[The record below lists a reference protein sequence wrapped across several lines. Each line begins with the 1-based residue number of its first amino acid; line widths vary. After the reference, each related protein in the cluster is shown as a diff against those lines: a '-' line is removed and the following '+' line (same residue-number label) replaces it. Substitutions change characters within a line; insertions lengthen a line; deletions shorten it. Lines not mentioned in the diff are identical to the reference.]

1 MQRQDCE
8 FIKPLL
14 ERIEPETVLLNRG
27 IRVPPN
33 QKEMIMKGIS
43 KKRVF
48 VTGATQGIG
57 RAVTERFLEEGAS
70 VLVTDAVSDTVINDT
85 VDALKDRFP
94 GLAFGKRVDITDEKQ
109 IIAGFEYMKDALGG
123 CDILINNA
131 GINRRHPS
139 HLFTASDFDQVLG
152 VNLRGA
158 FLCSR
163 EALKLFVDQG
173 SGIILNNSS
182 NHEMIPKPEFLAY
195 SVSKGGLGNLT
206 RTLALEYSDRGIRVN
221 AVAPGATITSIN
233 ASWKDDPVIRKQVE
247 SHIPLGR
254 SASPEEIAGVF
265 AFLASDDAAYITG
278 QTLYVDGGLNLHT
291 DFKNNWSS

>member
-1 MQRQDCE
+1 
-8 FIKPLL
+8 
-14 ERIEPETVLLNRG
+14 
-27 IRVPPN
+27 
-33 QKEMIMKGIS
+33 MIMKGIS

-48 VTGATQGIG
+48 ITGATQGIG
-57 RAVTERFLEEGAS
+57 RAVAERFLEEEAS
-70 VLVTDAVSDTVINDT
+70 VLLTDVVADSVIAET
-85 VDALKDRFP
+85 VDFLNGRFP
-94 GLAFGKRVDITDEKQ
+94 GLAFGRRVDITDERQ
-109 IIAGFEYMKDALGG
+109 VVAGFEHMKNALGG

-131 GINRRHPS
+131 GINRQNPS
-139 HLFTASDFDQVLG
+139 HKFTASDFDQVLA

-182 NHEMIPKPEFLAY
+182 NHEMVPKPEFLAY

-221 AVAPGATITSIN
+221 AVAPGATITPIN
-233 ASWKDDPVIRKQVE
+233 ASWKDDPVIRKRVE

-254 SASPEEIAGVF
+254 SASAEEIAGVF
-265 AFLASDDAAYITG
+265 AFLASDEAAYITG
-278 QTLYVDGGLNLHT
+278 QTIYVDGGLTLHT

>member
-1 MQRQDCE
+1 LQREGSE

-14 ERIEPETVLLNRG
+14 ERIEPVLLYRDIG
-27 IRVPPN
+27 VRPN

-43 KKRVF
+43 NKRVLI
-48 VTGATQGIG
+48 TGATQGIG
-57 RAVTERFLEEGAS
+57 RAVAERFLEEGAS
-70 VLVTDAVSDTVINDT
+70 VLLTDAVSDTVINDT

-109 IIAGFEYMKDALGG
+109 IIAGFAYMKDALGG

-139 HLFTASDFDQVLG
+139 HLFTSSDFDQVLA

-163 EALKLFVDQG
+163 EALKLFVGQG

-221 AVAPGATITSIN
+221 AVAPGATITAIN
-233 ASWKDDPVIRKQVE
+233 ASWKDDPVMRKQVE

>member
-1 MQRQDCE
+1 
-8 FIKPLL
+8 
-14 ERIEPETVLLNRG
+14 
-27 IRVPPN
+27 
-33 QKEMIMKGIS
+33 MKGIS

-57 RAVTERFLEEGAS
+57 RAVAERFLEEGAS
-70 VLVTDAVSDTVINDT
+70 VLLTDVVDDSVINDT
-85 VDALKDRFP
+85 VASLGDRVP
-94 GLAFGKRVDITDEKQ
+94 GLAFGKRVDVTDEKQ
-109 IIAGFEYMKDALGG
+109 VIAGFEHMRDALGG

-131 GINRRHPS
+131 GINRQNPS
-139 HLFTASDFDQVLG
+139 HVFTASDFDQVLA

-163 EALKLFVDQG
+163 EALKLFVEQG

-182 NHEMIPKPEFLAY
+182 NHEMVPKPEFLAY

-206 RTLALEYSDRGIRVN
+206 RTLALEYSNRGIRVN
-221 AVAPGATITSIN
+221 AIAPGATITPIN
-233 ASWKDDPVIRKQVE
+233 ASWKDDPVVRQKVE

-254 SASPEEIAGVF
+254 SASSEEIAGVF

-278 QTLYVDGGLNLHT
+278 QTLYVDGGLTLHT

>member
-1 MQRQDCE
+1 MAV
-8 FIKPLL
+8 
-14 ERIEPETVLLNRG
+14 VLLNRG
-27 IRVPPN
+27 IRVPLK
-33 QKEMIMKGIS
+33 QKEMTMKGIN

-70 VLVTDAVSDTVINDT
+70 VLLTDVVSDTVINDT
-85 VDALKDRFP
+85 VDSLEDRFP

-109 IIAGFEYMKDALGG
+109 IIAGFEYIKDALGG

-131 GINRRHPS
+131 GINRQKPS
-139 HLFTASDFDQVLG
+139 HLFTASDFDQVLE

-163 EALKLFVDQG
+163 EALKLFVHQG

-221 AVAPGATITSIN
+221 AVAPGATITAIN
-233 ASWKDDPVIRKQVE
+233 ASWKDDPVVRREVE
-247 SHIPLGR
+247 SHIRLGR

>member
-1 MQRQDCE
+1 M
-8 FIKPLL
+8 
-14 ERIEPETVLLNRG
+14 T
-27 IRVPPN
+27 
-33 QKEMIMKGIS
+33 MKGIS

-57 RAVTERFLEEGAS
+57 RAVAERFLQEGAS
-70 VLVTDAVSDTVINDT
+70 VLLTDAVADSVIT
-85 VDALKDRFP
+85 EIVDRLNGSFP

-109 IIAGFEYMKDALGG
+109 VIAGFEYMRDALGG

-131 GINRRHPS
+131 GINRQNPS
-139 HLFTASDFDQVLG
+139 HKFTASDFDQVLA

-163 EALKLFVDQG
+163 EALKLFVEQG
-173 SGIILNNSS
+173 AGIILNNSS
-182 NHEMIPKPEFLAY
+182 NHELVPKPEFLAY

-221 AVAPGATITSIN
+221 AVAPGATITPLN
-233 ASWKDDPVIRKQVE
+233 ALWKDDPVIRKKVE
-247 SHIPLGR
+247 SHIPLSR

-278 QTLYVDGGLNLHT
+278 QTLYVDGGLSLHT